1 MFVIASDWIPVED
14 QSGME
19 ESQNTHCKASEG
31 GEEKEKIRVASTLET
46 EVRDPFDS
54 KSSDTSGIPREEL

>member
-1 MFVIASDWIPVED
+1 
-14 QSGME
+14 ME